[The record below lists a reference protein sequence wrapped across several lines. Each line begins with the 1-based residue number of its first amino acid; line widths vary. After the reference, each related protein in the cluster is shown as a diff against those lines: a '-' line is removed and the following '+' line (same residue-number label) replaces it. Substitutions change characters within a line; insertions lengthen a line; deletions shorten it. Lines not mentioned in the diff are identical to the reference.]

1 MPLPEPILDDL
12 RFQRDLVDEARRRI
26 VRYCPEWTDYNLSD
40 PGITLIELFAWMTE
54 MMVYRLNRVPDKN
67 YVKFMEMLG
76 MSLMPASSARVPLT
90 FRLSTQLPVRAEDDT
105 QVVVPAGLEVSSMP
119 GEDEQE
125 VTFTTDDRLAVV
137 APVLT
142 QLRRDADFHKNY
154 LSRLG
159 IETFYPFQRTPQP
172 GDTFFLGFDETRNI
186 AGHILQLAFET
197 QETQATGIKRNDPPL
212 VWECSMGNGVWKELT
227 PSILVGERDTT
238 GGLNN
243 PTGALTFYL
252 PLEFQTDVVNGR
264 EAFWIRCRVEQR
276 RREQGMYTQSP
287 RITGV
292 MAYATGAS
300 TMATHAVI
308 VQNEILGRSDGEPSQ
323 RFTLQNAPVLTF
335 RAGEDVEVE
344 EKQPDGD
351 VAFVPWTRVN
361 DFANSTRYDR
371 HYVLD
376 TDTGTIIFGPSVRQ
390 RDGTVL
396 QYGRVPEA
404 NATLRVSRYRYGGG
418 VVGNVAAGRLLS
430 MRSAVPYVSTATNL
444 ERATGGRDAETLDEA
459 KLRARREIIAQQ
471 RAVTADDYENLA
483 LGASR
488 AVARVKCQTP
498 SSVESNLP
506 PGTLELLVIP
516 SAFDSLKV
524 GDNSKLALDP
534 DLARLVQMH
543 MDKYRLLTAT
553 VQVREPQY
561 IGVQVKAEIV
571 ATPYSQPEVVMARVK
586 KALNEFISPLAIG
599 DSDAPP
605 LPELGSWEGWPFGRD
620 LFIAELFALLQK
632 VPGVKHVVEVKLQT
646 RTVNPADELASSE
659 DSGDADEAVASTR
672 PVPELRAVAERRLVV
687 PADGVLVSLAH
698 EVNLVE
704 L

>member
-90 FRLSTQLPVRAEDDT
+90 FRLSTRLPVRVEDDT

-119 GEDEQE
+119 GEDEEE
-125 VTFTTDDRLAVV
+125 VTFTTDDRLVV
-137 APVLT
+137 LAPVLT

-172 GDTFFLGFDETRNI
+172 DDTFFLGFDETRNI

-197 QETQATGIKRNDPPL
+197 QEQATGIKRTDPPL
-212 VWECSMGNGVWKELT
+212 VWECSLGNGMWKELT
-227 PSILVGERDTT
+227 PSTLVGERDTT
-238 GGLNN
+238 GGLHN
-243 PTGALTFYL
+243 PTGTITFYL
-252 PLEFQTDVVNGR
+252 PLEFQPDVVNGR

-287 RITGV
+287 RVQGV
-292 MAYATGAS
+292 KAYTIGAS

-308 VQNEILGRSDGEPSQ
+308 VQNEIVGRSDGEPAQ
-323 RFTLQNAPVLTF
+323 RFTLQNAPVLMF
-335 RAGEDVEVE
+335 RADETVEVE
-344 EKQPDGD
+344 EKQPDGE
-351 VAFVPWTRVN
+351 VAYVPWSRVN

-404 NATLRVSRYRYGGG
+404 NATIRVTRYRYGGG

-430 MRSAVPYVSTATNL
+430 MRSAVPYVSSVANM

-498 SSVESNLP
+498 SSAESNLP
-506 PGTLELLVIP
+506 PGTLELLVVP
-516 SAFDSLKV
+516 AAFDSLKV

-534 DLARLVQMH
+534 DLARLVQTH

-561 IGVQVKAEIV
+561 IGVKVTADVV
-571 ATPYSQPEVVMARVK
+571 ATPYSQPEVVITRVK
-586 KALNEFISPLAIG
+586 KALKEFISPLAIG

-632 VPGVKHVVEVKLQT
+632 VPGVKHVVEVKLET
-646 RTVNPADELASSE
+646 RGVNPADELPISDDTIEEES
-659 DSGDADEAVASTR
+659 VASR
-672 PVPELRAVAERRLVV
+672 QPVPALRAVTERRLVV

-698 EVNLVE
+698 TVNLVE